1 MGWTLDH
8 PRDLAAD
15 FRAIYHL
22 SPAETLALDAPEFFA
37 LAYRLPAYQGVM
49 TVRASEA
56 EGRERRTKRR
66 RGVRQVDG
74 SREAVRADPL
84 LAEAISFN

>member
-1 MGWTLDH
+1 MAWVLEH

-22 SPAETLALDAPEFFA
+22 SPAETQDLSAPEFFA
-37 LAYRLPAYQGVM
+37 LAHRLPAYRGVLAA
-49 TVRASEA
+49 RAA
-56 EGRERRTKRR
+56 ETETRERKHRKR
-66 RGVRQVDG
+66 RGVRQVDS
-74 SREAVRADPL
+74 SREAIQRDPL